1 MAKLKSAKEVYENQ
15 TNNIDAYID
24 HILDD
29 IASSIK
35 DVTELSLT
43 MKNSIEYEFPE
54 TVKNIYDIKES
65 GLIGY
70 VYEKV
75 VEALLAHGYNV
86 TSVVYSNGELS
97 YIRISWEDAKGING
111 EASTET
117 VKWVK

>member
-1 MAKLKSAKEVYENQ
+1 MVKLKSAKEVYENQ

-54 TVKNIYDIKES
+54 TVKNIDDIKES
-65 GLIGY
+65 GLIGH

-75 VEALLAHGYNV
+75 VEALLANGYNV

-97 YIRISWEDAKGING
+97 YIRISWKDAKGING
-111 EASTET
+111 EASTENS
-117 VKWVK
+117 KWVK